1 MNNYYQKYHLQRGVR
16 WLRDHV
22 WKVLE
27 CEFGG
32 RKAWFVSFSNVS
44 IIITDEPKK
53 SRAIKKACREFKR
66 NWINTFNDSLEYII
80 LDQEQIPFSG
90 EIRRYLESEK
100 EYMLFRG
107 ILTLARLKYGFPRY
121 YDRLSIG
128 ETYLSCD
135 NHLCKCE
142 VLDIYEENCEGVSLK
157 DGSRPHSCSLTHCF
171 PERVS

>member
-16 WLRDHV
+16 WLRAHV

-66 NWINTFNDSLEYII
+66 NWINTFNDSLE
-80 LDQEQIPFSG
+80 
-90 EIRRYLESEK
+90 
-100 EYMLFRG
+100 
-107 ILTLARLKYGFPRY
+107 
-121 YDRLSIG
+121 
-128 ETYLSCD
+128 
-135 NHLCKCE
+135 
-142 VLDIYEENCEGVSLK
+142 
-157 DGSRPHSCSLTHCF
+157 
-171 PERVS
+171 